1 MNRHLRLNTTNN
13 DTVWILLTRH
23 QVSTNRKSDYVALH
37 VSDRDDKMDTSKIAA
52 TVRVHSRPFH
62 ATGANKVVGQASYT
76 NSTHV
81 LVGRKGYISYQLLDD

>member
-37 VSDRDDKMDTSKIAA
+37 VSDQDDRMDTSKIAA
-52 TVRVHSRPFH
+52 TVRVYRRPFH
-62 ATGANKVVGQASYT
+62 VIGANRVVGQASYT

-81 LVGRKGYISYQLLDD
+81 LVGSKGNFSYQLPDD